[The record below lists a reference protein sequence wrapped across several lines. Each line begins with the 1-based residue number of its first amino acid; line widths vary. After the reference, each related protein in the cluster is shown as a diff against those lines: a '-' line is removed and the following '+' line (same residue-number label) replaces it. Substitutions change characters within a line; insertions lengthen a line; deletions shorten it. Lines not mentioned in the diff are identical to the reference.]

1 MLDCPIMHLCPSPEG
16 SILLPYPPTVLVV
29 DDDADVREV
38 AAGMLE
44 ELGYVVVQAGSGAE
58 ALTILESRPDL
69 DIMVTDIRMPE
80 MTGLELLE
88 RATGLRRDLK
98 VILISGY
105 FQPQVLTRRFLQKPF
120 RTRELDAAIRAELGF
135 AGTS

>member
-1 MLDCPIMHLCPSPEG
+1 MHLTSSTGG
-16 SILLPYPPTVLVV
+16 SSLFPHPPIVLVV

-38 AAGMLE
+38 AAVMLE

-58 ALTILESRPDL
+58 ALDILARRSDL
-69 DIMVTDIRMPE
+69 DVMVTDIRMPG
-80 MTGLELLE
+80 MTGLELLDK
-88 RATGLRRDLK
+88 ASGLRSDLK

-105 FQPQVLTRRFLQKPF
+105 FQPQALPRRFLQKPF

-135 AGTS
+135 SGCA